1 MGRDKALLTYRNST
15 FLNHILEVF
24 VERLDP
30 VIVVLGHNED
40 RIRASIKTDLVSGV
54 NSQKVKVVVNP
65 HYSKGMLSSLQ
76 VGIAALSSHVGV
88 VMFTLVDH
96 PAVQETTLDE
106 LLISYRKTGAQ
117 LVIPR
122 NSGRHGHP
130 VIATRSILNK
140 IEKLPVTASP
150 KDVIRRN
157 RHDTLFLDVDDA
169 GVLRDID
176 TPEEYER
183 LV

>member
-1 MGRDKALLTYRNST
+1 MGQDKALLTYRNST

-30 VIVVLGHNED
+30 VIVVLGHNEK
-40 RIRASIKTDLVSGV
+40 RIRASIRTDLVSGV
-54 NSQKVKVVVNP
+54 NSKKVKVIVNP
-65 HYSKGMLSSLQ
+65 HYSDGMLSSLQ
-76 VGIAALSSHVGV
+76 VGIAALPSRVDA

-96 PAVQETTLDE
+96 PDVQKTTLDK
-106 LLISYRKTGAQ
+106 LLTNYRKTGTQ

-122 NSGRHGHP
+122 NGGRHGHP
-130 VIATRSILNK
+130 VVATRSILHE

-150 KDVIRRN
+150 KDVMHRN
-157 RHDTLFLDVDDA
+157 RHNTLFLDVDDA

-176 TPEEYER
+176 TPEEYEK